1 MRHSR
6 KILSLSISGQI
17 SCINAVYLTPHIC
30 NRKFSIS
37 LFIVSGSSVLEL
49 CPAPLIHSRGIPV
62 FLCHALLYLIHE
74 PALSWSPQISSA
86 GHLISYGRFFS
97 LLLPE
102 SGNRV
107 LIILHIC
114 PGLHHIPSSSQA
126 SVFSR
131 IRKLPRPLFLI

>member
-1 MRHSR
+1 MINSTISHKKYQTDFLHS
-6 KILSLSISGQI
+6 
-17 SCINAVYLTPHIC
+17 PHIC

-97 LLLPE
+97 IA
-102 SGNRV
+102 SARIRV

-114 PGLHHIPSSSQA
+114 LGLHHIPSSYQA

>member
-1 MRHSR
+1 MINSTISHKKYQTYFLHS
-6 KILSLSISGQI
+6 
-17 SCINAVYLTPHIC
+17 PHIC

-97 LLLPE
+97 
-102 SGNRV
+102 
-107 LIILHIC
+107 I
-114 PGLHHIPSSSQA
+114 A
-126 SVFSR
+126 SAR
-131 IRKLPRPLFLI
+131 IRKPCHDNFAYLPWSPSYSIIISSISFLPYSEVATPFVPDLRSDFHG